1 MARSIKRRIRHNAD
15 GIQIVA
21 DVNVSISGGEPG
33 DSGSSQHVS
42 SHQRVV
48 QRNGRT
54 IVSEQATRSEG
65 PDDRKGRREE
75 PTDSR

>member
-15 GIQIVA
+15 GIQVAA
-21 DVNVSISGGEPG
+21 DVNISVSGGEPG
-33 DSGSSQHVS
+33 GSQSSQHVS

-54 IVSEQATRSEG
+54 IFSEQTTRSAG
-65 PDDRKGRREE
+65 HDDREE
-75 PTDSR
+75 PTDSG